1 MGGGD
6 ENQMISMP
14 DCLDE
19 VWEVNDNIVKVNQ
32 DCDDENLMGPVPDCY
47 ELARCNQEPAR
58 NITA

>member
-1 MGGGD
+1 
-6 ENQMISMP
+6 MISMP